1 MASDLG
7 SAIDD
12 SFEPNF
18 IPESVAPSHGLSAYN
33 GPRSGHWSV
42 SSSIG
47 SAIDDRCPTIWGVNT
62 GPRATGPSG
71 TTAVKPIGASLLKRV
86 GRAAVAERAAAEVER
101 GRRFVRE
108 ADNESQGSSKFDA
121 KKAKESELKG
131 FYVPKVKG
139 ALDVKTKKEVRKEV
153 EVQAAKANLPKRQP
167 SKPRSPSPEPS
178 LRSASL
184 RFTAPS
190 ADDKKFRVVRVTDTD
205 GQEAFLLLPNL
216 PRASKT
222 PTQASEASQEK
233 SVKWASDP
241 QTHSKA
247 KPESAPPLR
256 NKIAEM
262 AAEALMSGAL
272 PASKKQQTRK
282 QNRPAQVTP
291 AYSAE
296 GSARNSDV
304 GFGGLFEGSS
314 HASSTT
320 MSIKSLSEAVR
331 SISQNSKN
339 TVAPSHRDS
348 IGAANKQTYSK
359 RAPDREYQ
367 AVNKDWPDART
378 PSSGGFRVVGEG
390 WVQAPASVEE
400 PKHSRTTLKVPSDAY
415 DSTTRGRN
423 VTVYSESGHSS
434 AKVKVASVAQ
444 GQAFPSGFA
453 PSYNIDGNF
462 DFHQKHPDPTVFAG
476 KGWISPHPLSAAAS
490 PSTSPPQSH
499 ISLPYSTPHGRDVS
513 YDEWRAIQDGQ
524 MEHNKRFSRTES
536 AISSSAFAMA
546 ASIARGGSGNSA
558 GRGSAAGSQRF
569 REGGWEGGQ
578 GVPRAGQR
586 AAATRAEVG
595 GGVNAAYGSGDLGGV
610 AGGGG
615 PAYRRGLERIV
626 SEAHGGRPAH
636 APGGHL
642 AMPWDGVE
650 SGGRA
655 GVDLSARFN
664 RSFPHLYEAGTPAR
678 GGQRGVDQANFDP
691 MNW

>member
-71 TTAVKPIGASLLKRV
+71 TTAVKPIEASLLKRI
-86 GRAAVAERAAAEVER
+86 GRAAVAERAAEVER
-101 GRRFVRE
+101 GRRFVHE
-108 ADNESQGSSKFDA
+108 ADNDSQASFKFDA

-131 FYVPKVKG
+131 FYVRKVKG

-247 KPESAPPLR
+247 KPESAPPSR

-272 PASKKQQTRK
+272 PVSNRQQTRK
-282 QNRPAQVTP
+282 HNPPAQVTP

-296 GSARNSDV
+296 GSVQNSDV
-304 GFGGLFEGSS
+304 GFRGLFEGSS
-314 HASSTT
+314 KASS
-320 MSIKSLSEAVR
+320 SIASMKSLSEAVK
-331 SISQNSKN
+331 SISQNSQN
-339 TVAPSHRDS
+339 TAASSHRES
-348 IGAANKQTYSK
+348 IGAANKQTHSK
-359 RAPDREYQ
+359 RASDRNPQ
-367 AVNKDWPDART
+367 AVNKDWPGAKS

-400 PKHSRTTLKVPSDAY
+400 PKVPSDAY
-415 DSTTRGRN
+415 DFTTRGRN
-423 VTVYSESGHSS
+423 ATVYSESGHSS
-434 AKVKVASVAQ
+434 AKVKVAAVAQ
-444 GQAFPSGFA
+444 SQASSSGFA
-453 PSYNIDGNF
+453 PGYNLDGKF
-462 DFHQKHPDPTVFAG
+462 DFHRKHPDPTVFAG

-546 ASIARGGSGNSA
+546 ASIARGGSGNCA
-558 GRGSAAGSQRF
+558 GRGSAAGSQGF
-569 REGGWEGGQ
+569 REGGWESGQ

-595 GGVNAAYGSGDLGGV
+595 GGGNAAYGSGDLGGV

-655 GVDLSARFN
+655 GLDPSARFN
-664 RSFPHLYEAGTPAR
+664 RSFPHLYEAEALAR
-678 GGQRGVDQANFDP
+678 GGQRGADQANFDP
-691 MNW
+691 KNW